1 MSIEEIKQD
10 LKIKII
16 EELHLENVTPD
27 EIIDDAPLFGKAL
40 GLDSIDAI
48 ELVLI
53 LEKQYQIKIPNET
66 RGKEILTSVQSI
78 TDFIVSQVN
87 TEA

>member
-1 MSIEEIKQD
+1 MTTEEIKQD

-16 EELHLENVTPD
+16 SELHLENITPD
-27 EIIDDAPLFGKAL
+27 DILDDAPLFGKAL

-53 LEKQYQIKIPNET
+53 LEKQYQIKIPNEE
-66 RGKEILTSVQSI
+66 RGKQILSSVQTI
-78 TDFIVSQVN
+78 TDFIESEIN
-87 TEA
+87 TTS